1 MINMKNGTAIIGIL
15 ALMFII
21 YIIIKIIPYV
31 LFAVLCV
38 GTFMSLRANYLS
50 NACYQWGRI
59 QNIPRLFQRHK
70 SSGGDI
76 GRCCKTLRETV
87 KEMEENGEDIPPHIY
102 KKLSKLNKRDFLI
115 LAEELGYTVTLVKK
129 ETSPVVSG
137 KKFQDRFLVWM
148 QSDKSKRWR
157 DL

>member
-1 MINMKNGTAIIGIL
+1 MINMKNAIIGIL
-15 ALMFII
+15 ALMVII
-21 YIIIKIIPYV
+21 YIIIKIMPYV
-31 LFAVLCV
+31 LFAVLCA
-38 GTFMSLRANYLS
+38 GTFILFRIDYLS
-50 NACYQWGRI
+50 DSCYQWGRM
-59 QNIPRLFQRHK
+59 QNIPRLFKTHNY
-70 SSGGDI
+70 SGGDI

-87 KEMEENGEDIPPHIY
+87 KKMEENGEDIPPHIY
-102 KKLSKLNKRDFLI
+102 KKLSKLDKRDFLI

-129 ETSPVVSG
+129 ETSLVVGG

>member
-1 MINMKNGTAIIGIL
+1 MINMKNAIIGIL
-15 ALMFII
+15 ALMVIT
-21 YIIIKIIPYV
+21 YIIMKIMPYV

-70 SSGGDI
+70 SLGGDI

-87 KEMEENGEDIPPHIY
+87 KKMEENGEDIPPHIY
-102 KKLSKLNKRDFLI
+102 KKLSSLEKRDFFI
-115 LAEELGYTVTLVKK
+115 LAEELGYTITLVKK
-129 ETSPVVSG
+129 ETHHETG
-137 KKFQDRFLVWM
+137 GERFRDRFLAWIN
-148 QSDKSKRWR
+148 SDKSKRWR
-157 DL
+157 D